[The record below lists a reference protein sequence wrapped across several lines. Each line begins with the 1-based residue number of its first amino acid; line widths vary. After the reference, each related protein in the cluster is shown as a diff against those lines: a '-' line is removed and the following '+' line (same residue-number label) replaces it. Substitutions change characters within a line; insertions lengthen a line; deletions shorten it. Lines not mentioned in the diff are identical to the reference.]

1 MQSSSLKRFKFMSS
15 YRLFLITV
23 FSLPGIILFAGCVNI
38 DYVGQEYPQRN
49 PDAEIMFYN
58 SKEDVPKDTY
68 RIIGRANIDAPG
80 SYNPAEIKKKILNK
94 ARSCGADAVEVVEF
108 KREKS
113 GEQKVSTTNNEYD
126 GVVGTWANN
135 GVRSNGSPIY
145 VDSFD
150 KTVPLKQ
157 AVHETF
163 ELKIKILFLISNERF
178 QEYQKKAAEEQQ
190 KDRAKE
196 RMDREIE
203 SKKPLDKRELEM
215 LNMSKSIQAD
225 L

>member
-1 MQSSSLKRFKFMSS
+1 MNSCS
-15 YRLFLITV
+15 LFL
-23 FSLPGIILFAGCVNI
+23 SIILSFLGILFFAGCINLN
-38 DYVGQEYPQRN
+38 YVGQEYPQRN

-58 SKEDVPKDTY
+58 SKEDVPKNTY

-80 SYNPAEIKKKILNK
+80 GYNPAEIKKKILNK
-94 ARSCGADAVEVVEF
+94 ARVCGADAVEVVEF
-108 KREKS
+108 KREKT
-113 GEQKVSTTNNEYD
+113 GEQKISTSSNEYD

-135 GVRSNGSPIY
+135 GVRSDGSPIY

-163 ELKIKILFLISNERF
+163 ELKIKVLFLISNERF
-178 QEYQKKAAEEQQ
+178 QEFQEKAAESQQ

-196 RMDREIE
+196 RLDREIE

-215 LNMSKSIQAD
+215 LNMSQSLQAD

>member
-1 MQSSSLKRFKFMSS
+1 MSS
-15 YRLFLITV
+15 CRLFFRTV
-23 FSLPGIILFAGCVNI
+23 FMFIGIILFAGCVNI
-38 DYVGQEYPQRN
+38 DYVGQEYPERN

-58 SKEDVPKDTY
+58 SREDVPKDTY

-80 SYNPAEIKKKILNK
+80 DYNPAEIKKKILRK
-94 ARSCGADAVEVVEF
+94 ARDCGADAVEVVEF
-108 KREKS
+108 KRIKT
-113 GEQKVSTTNNEYD
+113 GEQKVASNNSEYD

-135 GVRSNGSPIY
+135 GVRSDGSPIY

-157 AVHETF
+157 AYRETF

-178 QEYQKKAAEEQQ
+178 QEFQKKASEERQ
-190 KDRAKE
+190 KDRNKE
-196 RMDREIE
+196 RMDRDLE

-215 LNMSKSIQAD
+215 LEANKSFQAD

>member
-1 MQSSSLKRFKFMSS
+1 MSS
-15 YRLFLITV
+15 YRLFLRTA
-23 FSLPGIILFAGCVNI
+23 FSLLGIMFFAGCVNI
-38 DYVGQEYPQRN
+38 NYVGQEYAQRN

-58 SKEDVPKDTY
+58 SRDDVPKNTY

-80 SYNPAEIKKKILNK
+80 GYNPAEIKKKILKK
-94 ARSCGADAVEVVEF
+94 ARACGADAVEVVEF
-108 KREKS
+108 KREKT
-113 GEQKVSTTNNEYD
+113 GEQKISSPGNEYD

-135 GVRSNGSPIY
+135 GVRSDGSPIY

-163 ELKIKILFLISNERF
+163 ELKIKVFFLISNERF
-178 QEYQKKAAEEQQ
+178 QEFQKQAAEEQQ
-190 KDRAKE
+190 KDRARE
-196 RMDREIE
+196 RMERDIE
-203 SKKPLDKRELEM
+203 SKKPVDKRELEM
-215 LNMSKSIQAD
+215 LDVAKSVQAD